1 MLTYSLITKSGLQNR
16 TEGIIQAPLI
26 QNILSQLDGVFPFD
40 EAVIEG
46 ANKFTFSTKFY

>member
-1 MLTYSLITKSGLQNR
+1 MLTCSLIRKSELQNP

-46 ANKFTFSTKFY
+46 KITFLFPTEYD